1 MTSNIPQPT
10 QQYLKNLRNS
20 LLNLHKLLLD
30 TERNTYEQ
38 IHGRVSSGELLRLVI
53 GDEQFAWLRRIS
65 ELVVQMDETLQSGEP
80 VSLDEIQNLIAYT
93 RTLLTPSEEGN
104 VFERNY
110 YNAIQREPDV
120 VFAHAEISKLL
131 ASSK

>member
-1 MTSNIPQPT
+1 MPQPT
-10 QQYLKNLRNS
+10 QQHLQNLRNR
-20 LLNLHKLLLD
+20 LLHLHKLLLD
-30 TERNTYEQ
+30 TERNAYEQ

-65 ELVVQMDETLQSGEP
+65 ELVVQMDEMLQSDEP
-80 VSLDEIQNLIAYT
+80 VSLEDIQNLIVYT

-104 VFERNY
+104 TFERNY

>member
-10 QQYLKNLRNS
+10 QQDLQNLRNR

-30 TERNTYEQ
+30 TERNAYEQ

-65 ELVVQMDETLQSGEP
+65 ELVVQMDEMLQSDEP
-80 VSLDEIQNLIAYT
+80 VSPDDIQNLIAYT

-131 ASSK
+131 ASNK